1 MVDKGGAMVIC
12 IDGSMGGGW
21 CMRYCKYFL
30 HCIERGDPFGYM
42 GGCGLFA
49 NFATRWDSCGC

>member
-49 NFATRWDSCGC
+49 NFATR